1 MEVCLDE
8 SLEGVFMTGA
18 TATLPFSFSLLERED
33 FSCVPSSPGLLLAL
47 WRNVRS
53 AESEWKASGRFDDKL

>member
-1 MEVCLDE
+1 
-8 SLEGVFMTGA
+8 MTA
-18 TATLPFSFSLLERED
+18 VTAMLPFSFSLLERED

-53 AESEWKASGRFDDKL
+53 AESEWNASGRFDDKL